1 MSQLIKTTVNILKV
15 GVFLTELGT
24 RLKEARLAKGYSFDD
39 LQEITKIQKRY
50 LMGIE
55 EGNYSIMPG
64 AFYVRA
70 FIKQYAE
77 AVGLDADQL
86 LTEYRKDVPEVQKEE
101 VAQSFSKS
109 PSRRKMASSSSSKT
123 MEAMPKVIAGLFVIV
138 ILIVITTLYMQKL
151 DNIPNV
157 TEDENKPIEYEQN
170 PNSGETNKPVE
181 PEEDDQ
187 TDEEPAVTEPVEP
200 VVTQAISTGTVEG
213 ENTTYEVTGTET
225 LNIRVEVSGDT
236 WVGIRNEQRQEQ
248 VAAKVYKAGE
258 IIENDSTANAYA
270 RIRLGNSKVAKIYVN
285 DVELTYT
292 QDRVAQNIILK
303 LVQEQQGQ

>member
-1 MSQLIKTTVNILKV
+1 MF
-15 GVFLTELGT
+15 FLTELGT

-109 PSRRKMASSSSSKT
+109 PSRRKMASSSSSKS

-200 VVTQAISTGTVEG
+200 VVTQTISAGTVEG